1 MPHAMGPPG
10 TATSISGQ
18 EALLFGIK
26 IPMKERDIQ
35 TRVDVN
41 YPYDKIDEETGKFVE
56 RFEQPPIFD
65 VKFIYSKG
73 KRNQPMFKIFTQ
85 RMD

>member
-1 MPHAMGPPG
+1 MPQAMGPPG

-26 IPMKERDIQ
+26 IPMKERGMQ
-35 TRVDVN
+35 TRIDVD
-41 YPYDKIDEETGKFVE
+41 YPYDKIDEQGSLIE

-73 KRNQPMFKIFTQ
+73 KRNQPIFKIFT
-85 RMD
+85 